1 VALDSRIQLH
11 KLELYCRIVEH
22 ESVSRAAE
30 DLYVSQPVVSAHL
43 RSLQDRLGTK
53 LLYRDGNR
61 MRTTEAG
68 ALVYGWAKDILGR
81 SYEMARRIE
90 GLADGS
96 SGVAVIGTSM
106 TVGSYML
113 PAVLTQF
120 RAERPQAQITV
131 NVYDPEHAVTSVES
145 GVCDAAALIVDEE
158 TLRPGLVW
166 EAVGQEEL
174 VLAVAPRSQLSTSIE
189 SQMISTLAFVTP
201 PHDLARERIVSRY
214 LMANGVSRGPVVM
227 EFGHPEA
234 IKRAVR
240 EGMGVAFL
248 FRSSVQEEL
257 ARGELREIHISDMP
271 PFIAKVFLVYRQTKD
286 FSPMQLAL
294 VNALR
299 TALSERKGPGSAPH
313 TEQPTRA

>member
-11 KLELYCRIVEH
+11 KLELYCRVVEH

-43 RSLQDRLGTK
+43 RSLQDRLGVK

-61 MRTTEAG
+61 MRTNEAG
-68 ALVYGWAKDILGR
+68 ALVYSWAKDILGR

-113 PAVLTQF
+113 PPVLTKF
-120 RAERPQAQITV
+120 RAERPQAQITI
-131 NVYDPEHAVTSVES
+131 NVYDPEHAVTSVEA
-145 GVCDAAALIVDEE
+145 GLCDAAAIIVDEQ

-166 EAVGQEEL
+166 ENLGDEEL
-174 VLAVAPRSQLSTSIE
+174 VLAAAPHSDLDASIE
-189 SQMISTLAFVTP
+189 SQKISTLAFVTP
-201 PHDLARERIVSRY
+201 PHDLARERIVTRH
-214 LMANGVSRGPVVM
+214 LMAHGVSRGPVVM

-248 FRSSVQEEL
+248 FRSSVREEL
-257 ARGELREIHISDMP
+257 ARGELREIRISDMP
-271 PFIAKVFLVYRQTKD
+271 PAIARIFFIYRENKD
-286 FSPMQLAL
+286 FSPMQQAL
-294 VNALR
+294 SDALR
-299 TALSERKGPGSAPH
+299 TALRERAAAASAQADQPVPG
-313 TEQPTRA
+313 

>member
-43 RSLQDRLGTK
+43 RSLQDRLGAK

-68 ALVYGWAKDILGR
+68 ALVYSWAKDILAR

-113 PAVLTQF
+113 PPVLTQF

-174 VLAVAPRSQLSTSIE
+174 VLAAAPRSDLPALIE
-189 SQMISTLAFVTP
+189 SQVISTLAFVTP
-201 PHDLARERIVSRY
+201 PHDLARERIVTRH
-214 LMANGVSRGPVVM
+214 LMANGVGRGPVVM

-248 FRSSVQEEL
+248 FRTSVQEEL
-257 ARGELREIHISDMP
+257 ARGELREIQIGDMP
-271 PFIAKVFLVYRQTKD
+271 PFIARIFLIYRQNKD

-294 VNALR
+294 INTLR
-299 TALSERKGPGSAPH
+299 DALSERKGPESAQADPSI
-313 TEQPTRA
+313 RA